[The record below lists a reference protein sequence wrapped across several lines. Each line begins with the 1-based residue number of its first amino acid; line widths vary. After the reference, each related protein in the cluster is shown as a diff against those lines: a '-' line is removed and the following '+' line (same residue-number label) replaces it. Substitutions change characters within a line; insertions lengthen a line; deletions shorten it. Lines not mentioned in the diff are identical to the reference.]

1 MNSGLFEAL
10 GGKARMP
17 QVNPMQMLS
26 QLRQNPMQ
34 FLQRAGMRVPQ
45 NLNDPNQIIQYLMNS
60 GQVSQQRY
68 EQARQMAARL
78 TGK

>member
-17 QVNPMQMLS
+17 HGNPMQMLS

-60 GQVSQQRY
+60 GHVSQQRY
-68 EQARQMAARL
+68 EQARQMAAKL
-78 TGK
+78 TGH